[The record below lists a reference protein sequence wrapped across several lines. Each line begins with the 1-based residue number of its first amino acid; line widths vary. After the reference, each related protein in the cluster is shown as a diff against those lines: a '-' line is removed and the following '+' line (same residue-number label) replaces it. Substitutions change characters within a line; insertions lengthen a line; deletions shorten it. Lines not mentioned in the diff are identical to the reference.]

1 MIVKVYGDPQYPAVS
16 QSIDQVKKLGHA
28 IYDATYYYCDIAIA
42 PMLRDRLTIEQLEE
56 PKHGIL
62 VFHPSPLPFGRG
74 ANSIKH
80 AFLRR
85 DQVTAATWFWANEK
99 LDAGDICE
107 MEILKI
113 DHFLTP
119 RLYYEL
125 HIIPALLR
133 TLERSLNA
141 IEKGY
146 IRRIKQVEEYATFDR
161 KL

>member
-1 MIVKVYGDPQYPAVS
+1 MIIKVYGHLKYPAVS
-16 QSIDQVKKLGHA
+16 QSIDLVKKLGHA
-28 IYDATYYYCDIAIA
+28 IYDSSYYYSDIAIA

-62 VFHPSPLPFGRG
+62 VFHPSPLPVGRG
-74 ANSIKH
+74 ASSIKH
-80 AFLRR
+80 AFLRS

-113 DHFLTP
+113 DHSLTP